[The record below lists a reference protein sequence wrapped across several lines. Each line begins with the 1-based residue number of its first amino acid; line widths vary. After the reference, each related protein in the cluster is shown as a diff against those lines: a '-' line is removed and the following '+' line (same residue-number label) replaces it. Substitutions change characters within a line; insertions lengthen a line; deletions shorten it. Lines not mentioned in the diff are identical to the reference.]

1 MRIDAPL
8 SRPRKQ
14 KQVRAQRRQAGL
26 AWQKLPVCRVSRAA
40 LTGSF
45 FALNRELFSASRAFF
60 DNEQELLTRTIVAK
74 RSEGHALIARRPAL
88 AAAIDST

>member
-1 MRIDAPL
+1 LGTLTD
-8 SRPRKQ
+8 STRPET
-14 KQVRAQRRQAGL
+14 
-26 AWQKLPVCRVSRAA
+26 A

-74 RSEGHALIARRPAL
+74 RSEGHALIERRPGL